1 MYIHMSVLY
10 SMLCAILSSRLSNL
24 LKCEGTRALG
34 EDTDR
39 DDLYISPTIITD
51 VNTNDAIM
59 RDEVHV
65 YYICVY
71 LFGA

>member
-1 MYIHMSVLY
+1 MLYY

-24 LKCEGTRALG
+24 LKCEGTRAVG
-34 EDTDR
+34 GDTDKGE
-39 DDLYISPTIITD
+39 LYISPTIITD

-65 YYICVY
+65 YVLYLCV
-71 LFGA
+71 LIWCIN